1 MPITPNDGGGP
12 GDHPGYQFMQVVGNP
27 DIDTGAIEALAD
39 QGYRFVAVI
48 SPSEILLARGY

>member
-1 MPITPNDGGGP
+1 MTQPRKDP
-12 GDHPGYQFMQVVGNP
+12 GDHPWYKFMQVVGNP
-27 DIDTGAIEALAD
+27 DTDTAAIAALED